1 MALLGTWVQRE
12 NYSWPNGRKFGLPLL
27 NDKEEYS
34 HSEREVFVLVE
45 PHEIIKLLRVSTVEV
60 TEGMSS
66 LFPFLDIKFLIL
78 LFFVHCIPFSYS
90 IFLLLFHFFALL
102 FTVIILL
109 VIYFVFFPQLFSP
122 LLIYFFLYWLYISV
136 STAERM
142 LRNK

>member
-1 MALLGTWVQRE
+1 MAFLGTWVQRE
-12 NYSWPNGRKFGLPLL
+12 NYSWPDGRKFGLPLL
-27 NDKEEYS
+27 NDKEEYP

-78 LFFVHCIPFSYS
+78 HFSYTVFPFLTQFFCYCS
-90 IFLLLFHFFALL
+90 IPSLFYLRLLFCLWSASSSFLSYFLLSL
-102 FTVIILL
+102 
-109 VIYFVFFPQLFSP
+109 
-122 LLIYFFLYWLYISV
+122 YFFLYWLYIYV